1 MSVPHLQPVHASRS
15 LFFPLVYCNLCRL
28 ATSRLRER
36 LRVKA
41 SNVSRL
47 RERRMR
53 SEGKRA
59 TGSGPRSKLN
69 GSRTWESLEPAKSS
83 ADILVLGPNR
93 PTNYRKCVLRSF
105 RPDWK
110 IKHDFFNRP
119 IMALTQ
125 ILVHRWGP
133 RLRILALFR
142 RLCT

>member
-1 MSVPHLQPVHASRS
+1 MSVPHLQPVHASRC
-15 LFFPLVYCNLCRL
+15 LFCLVYCNLRRL
-28 ATSRLRER
+28 ATSRLRDR

-41 SNVSRL
+41 SDVSRL

-59 TGSGPRSKLN
+59 TRSGPTSKLT
-69 GSRTWESLEPAKSS
+69 GSKTWESLGPAKSN

-93 PTNYRKCVLRSF
+93 PTNYRKCVLSSF
-105 RPDWK
+105 RPVWK
-110 IKHDFFNRP
+110 IKHDFFKRP
-119 IMALTQ
+119 IMARTQ